1 MRGLTGVSRLD
12 FGVFD
17 GRAGTQV
24 AADLV
29 YGHAPLNG
37 QESALH
43 ATLYLP
49 KPGGRP
55 PPLLVWI
62 HGGGFRVGSHDQLQI
77 RRLARQLT
85 IEGFALATPEYRL
98 SAEEADLSEAT
109 RAKLTELE
117 RMPVADDAGWLSGT
131 AAVAAAED
139 LAQFMTWLGAAREE
153 IGYAGRP
160 VLGGSGA
167 GAVTAF
173 NLAYL
178 APWLGLERPEPAGIF
193 SFSGGFAWPGLYE
206 PGKYPVFAL
215 HNPFDE
221 TLGIAS
227 VRALSQLDPELELIE
242 AWEQDH
248 GLLRVHPQE
257 PKPVTFGR
265 IRGMLEAWTAG

>member
-1 MRGLTGVSRLD
+1 MGTLEFAD
-12 FGVFD
+12 FD
-17 GRAGTQV
+17 KRAGTRV
-24 AADLV
+24 AANVV
-29 YGHAPLNG
+29 YGQAPLAG
-37 QESALH
+37 QEVALH

-49 KPGGRP
+49 RPGGRP

-62 HGGGFRVGSHDQLQI
+62 HGGGFRDGTHDQLQI

-98 SAEEADLSEAT
+98 SAEEPDLSVTT
-109 RAKLTELE
+109 RSRLTPLE
-117 RMPVADDAGWLSGT
+117 RLPVADEAGWMAG
-131 AAVAAAED
+131 AAAIAAAED
-139 LAQFMTWLGAAREE
+139 LARFMVWLEDRRGEL
-153 IGYAGRP
+153 GFAGRP

-178 APWLGLERPEPAGIF
+178 VPWLGLERPEPAGIL
-193 SFSGGFAWPGLYE
+193 SYSGGFAWPELYE

-215 HNPFDE
+215 HSPFDE
-221 TLGIAS
+221 TLKITS
-227 VRALSQLDPELELIE
+227 IRALSQLDPELELIE
-242 AWEQDH
+242 AWEQEH

-265 IRGMLEAWTAG
+265 IRAMLEAWTAA

>member
-1 MRGLTGVSRLD
+1 ME

-17 GRAGTQV
+17 GRAGSRV
-24 AADLV
+24 AADVV
-29 YGHAPLNG
+29 YGQAPLGG
-37 QESALH
+37 QEVALR
-43 ATLYLP
+43 ASVYLP

-62 HGGGFRVGSHDQLQI
+62 HGGGFRDGSHDQLQI

-98 SAEEADLSEAT
+98 GAEEADLAVET
-109 RAKLTELE
+109 RVRLTALE
-117 RMPVADDAGWLSGT
+117 RLPVAGEPWMAG
-131 AAVAAAED
+131 AAAIAATED
-139 LAQFMTWLGAAREE
+139 VARFLSWLEGQRAEL
-153 IGYAGRP
+153 GFAGRP

-173 NLAYL
+173 NAAYL
-178 APWLGLERPEPAGIF
+178 APFLKLERPEPGGIL
-193 SFSGGFAWPGLYE
+193 SYSGGFAWPELYE

-221 TLGIAS
+221 TLSIAP
-227 VRALSQLDPELELIE
+227 VRALSQMDPEMELIE
-242 AWEQDH
+242 AWEQEH

-257 PKPVTFGR
+257 TKPVTFGR
-265 IRGMLEAWTAG
+265 IRGLLEAWSGA

>member
-1 MRGLTGVSRLD
+1 MEFAS
-12 FGVFD
+12 FD
-17 GRAGTQV
+17 GKAGTRV
-24 AADLV
+24 AADVV
-29 YGHAPLNG
+29 YGHAPLAG
-37 QESALH
+37 QEVALH

-49 KPGGRP
+49 RPGGRP

-62 HGGGFRVGSHDQLQI
+62 HGGGFRDGSHDQLQI

-98 SAEEADLSEAT
+98 SAEETDLSPAT
-109 RAKLTELE
+109 RTKLTPLE
-117 RMPVADDAGWLSGT
+117 RLPVADDAGWISG
-131 AAVAAAED
+131 ASAIAAAQD
-139 LAQFMTWLGAAREE
+139 LAQFMTWLEEAREE

-178 APWLGLERPEPAGIF
+178 APWLGLERPEPAGIL
-193 SFSGGFAWPGLYE
+193 SYSGGFAWPELYE

-227 VRALSQLDPELELIE
+227 VRALSQRDPELELIE
-242 AWEQDH
+242 AWEQEH
-248 GLLRVHPQE
+248 GLLRVHAKE

-265 IRGMLEAWTAG
+265 IRAMLEAWTAA

>member
-1 MRGLTGVSRLD
+1 MSALE

-17 GRAGTQV
+17 GKAGSRV
-24 AADLV
+24 AGDVV
-29 YGHAPLNG
+29 YGHAPLGG
-37 QESALH
+37 QEVALH

-62 HGGGFRVGSHDQLQI
+62 HGGGFRDGSHDQLQI

-98 SAEEADLSEAT
+98 GAEAADLSAAT
-109 RAKLTELE
+109 RARLTVLE
-117 RMPVADDAGWLSGT
+117 NVPVAGEPWMAG
-131 AAVAAAED
+131 AAAIAAAED
-139 LAQFMTWLGAAREE
+139 VAVFLNWLEGVRAEL
-153 IGYAGRP
+153 GFAGRP

-173 NLAYL
+173 NAAYL
-178 APWLGLERPEPAGIF
+178 APVLGLQRPEPGGIL
-193 SFSGGFAWPGLYE
+193 SYSGGFAWPELYE

-221 TLGIAS
+221 VLGIAS
-227 VRALSQLDPELELIE
+227 VRALSQRDPEMELIE
-242 AWEQDH
+242 AWEQEH

-257 PKPVTFGR
+257 TKPTTFGR
-265 IRGMLEAWTAG
+265 IRGMLEAWAAGPGAA